1 MNSKQKNKSGIFLK
15 HITKDQSKDTGMAM
29 VLICLLFGYF
39 SRKYH
44 LISLAIILLIVNMIV
59 PNVFQPLAKIW
70 LGISQVLGT
79 IMSKF
84 LLTIIFFIVVTPA
97 GMIRKVFGTDT
108 LNLKKWKKDTHS
120 VFTIRDHLFRPEDID
135 KPY

>member
-1 MNSKQKNKSGIFLK
+1 
-15 HITKDQSKDTGMAM
+15 M

-39 SRKYH
+39 SRNYH

-84 LLTIIFFIVVTPA
+84 ILTIIFFIVVTPV
-97 GMIRKVFGTDT
+97 GLIRKVFGTDT
-108 LNLKKWKKDTHS
+108 LNLKKWKKDANS